1 MSPPII
7 IKLSRRFRGW
17 IMTRPL
23 LQLPLERFIEEKR
36 AVEGEEE
43 EEESEGTGRGEEQAG
58 EETEEEEEKKCTGD
72 PKF

>member
-1 MSPPII
+1 
-7 IKLSRRFRGW
+7 
-17 IMTRPL
+17 MTRPL